1 MPCVRALPAP
11 AGPSPG
17 GRATPVAGQPR
28 SGCASSRAAVG
39 DATWLAS
46 RTGRGPGAAVGRPT
60 TAMSV
65 RNRRAIDAPQRSD
78 RAGACA
84 GRRAGPGGGRAGS
97 DPAGDRVLLV
107 LRVPG
112 RGRRPAATARQGAG
126 EDRPVDGRGS
136 DKLIDTDRRRPI
148 LRRGRY
154 RSTATF
160 SRRPVGKGLSMP
172 TDSEQRPLRSPEP
185 SRGGPD
191 VDAAVQNAESDT
203 QTEGVHRSAPPGQ
216 AVGDSRLEQMREVD
230 TSGERAEP
238 DIPEGP
244 LPGEVGAGGAQR
256 IVGARIS
263 DRVAGGAERPAGPPF
278 DDDGSGAGASPG
290 PD

>member
-1 MPCVRALPAP
+1 MVLARQAGLGRRRADLTMLSACV
-11 AGPSPG
+11 
-17 GRATPVAGQPR
+17 
-28 SGCASSRAAVG
+28 
-39 DATWLAS
+39 
-46 RTGRGPGAAVGRPT
+46 
-60 TAMSV
+60 SV
-65 RNRRAIDAPQRSD
+65 RNSSPGSRWARVERVEMPVPSSRS
-78 RAGACA
+78 
-84 GRRAGPGGGRAGS
+84 
-97 DPAGDRVLLV
+97 
-107 LRVPG
+107 
-112 RGRRPAATARQGAG
+112 RPAVFSKNRTDFRAVSQAQLASVEG
-126 EDRPVDGRGS
+126 
-136 DKLIDTDRRRPI
+136 DTDPRP
-148 LRRGRY
+148 R
-154 RSTATF
+154 F
-160 SRRPVGKGLSMP
+160 SCRPVGKRPSMP
-172 TDSEQRPLRSPEP
+172 SDSEQRPLRSPEP

-191 VDAAVQNAESDT
+191 IDAAVQNAESDT
-203 QTEGVHRSAPPGQ
+203 QAEGVHRSAPPGQ